1 MYLGRYRNFEMHLS
15 ASFLCRKI
23 IRAILLVQIFL
34 DETADHN
41 LDMYVF
47 FSGKKMPVN
56 ALINVSHCKVSST
69 VISRT
74 MSTQA
79 LTCWVLYTLKRP
91 GGRSKKWLHCHL
103 LRNMTFQRLEFWRG
117 FIYLWCM
124 VCLKLLSSY
133 LIPF

>member
-1 MYLGRYRNFEMHLS
+1 MHLS
-15 ASFLCRKI
+15 ASLLCRKNT
-23 IRAILLVQIFL
+23 RAILLVQIFL

-74 MSTQA
+74 MSTQYYLGIDLLSIIYIKEA
-79 LTCWVLYTLKRP
+79 RRSVEEMVTLPSFEKYDVSASRVLKGL
-91 GGRSKKWLHCHL
+91 HL
-103 LRNMTFQRLEFWRG
+103 LVMYGVSQAFVILP
-117 FIYLWCM
+117 YS
-124 VCLKLLSSY
+124 LLNR
-133 LIPF
+133 